1 MSRAATLLAVLTDVP
16 ASTSDLYAK
25 VGYVNLVREGL
36 VPYRAFRHALTELVA
51 TGDVESFVAADG
63 STVWRLTGRRDP
75 AGPEASRGG

>member
-36 VPYRAFRHALTELVA
+36 VPYDAFRRALAELVA
-51 TGDVESFVAADG
+51 TGAVESFTAADG
-63 STVWRLTGRRDP
+63 STLWRLADQRAP
-75 AGPEASRGG
+75 AGPEAGRDG